1 MNIES
6 AWPCRGRV
14 KLANS
19 RFWPKMWLLRN
30 AGKLDMSESTLWW
43 LLAGAAVALEL
54 VTGTFYLLML
64 AVGMMAGAIAA
75 HLGASVMLQIVVSA
89 IVGGGA
95 VVAWHFKRSKD
106 PKPAAAN
113 ANRDVQMDIGETVHV
128 EQWNDDGTA
137 SVRYRGAQWTVEL
150 ADRQTAPLPGL
161 FKVRQLNGNRLVVD
175 RL

>member
-1 MNIES
+1 
-6 AWPCRGRV
+6 
-14 KLANS
+14 
-19 RFWPKMWLLRN
+19 
-30 AGKLDMSESTLWW
+30 MSESTIWW

-64 AVGMMAGAIAA
+64 AVGMIAGALAA

-95 VVAWHFKRSKD
+95 VVGWHFKRSKD

-128 EQWNDDGTA
+128 EQWNADATA
-137 SVRYRGAQWTVEL
+137 SVKYRGAQWTVEL
-150 ADRQTAPLPGL
+150 ADRDGAPQPGL
-161 FKVRQLNGNRLVVD
+161 FKVRRLNGNRLVVD
-175 RL
+175 KA